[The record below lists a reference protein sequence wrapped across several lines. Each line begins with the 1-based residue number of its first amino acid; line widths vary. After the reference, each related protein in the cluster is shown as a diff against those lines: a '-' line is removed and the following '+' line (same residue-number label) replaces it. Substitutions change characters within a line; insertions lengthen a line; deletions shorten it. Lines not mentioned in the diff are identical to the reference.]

1 LHESRPTWGDRTGT
15 TRARQR
21 WEQQRLESLV
31 GEILGQRP
39 RQAGH
44 RSAAEILGDA
54 SLDNAEAAGDLIA
67 AKSNGELQ
75 PENITDFAHG

>member
-1 LHESRPTWGDRTGT
+1 MNRGPLGGRTGT
-15 TRARQR
+15 TRVSHR
-21 WEQQRLESLV
+21 WEQQPRERLV

-54 SLDNAEAAGDLIA
+54 SLGNAEAAGDLIA